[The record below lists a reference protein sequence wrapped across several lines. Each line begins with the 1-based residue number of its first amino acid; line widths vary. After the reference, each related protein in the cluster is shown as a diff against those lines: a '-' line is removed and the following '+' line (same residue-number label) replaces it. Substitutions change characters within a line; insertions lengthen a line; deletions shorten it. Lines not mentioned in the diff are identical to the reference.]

1 MRGYKDY
8 YDGKYYGMGCIHFHE
23 CPICYKCMGPAGMYV
38 RCDNCIAYKCNHTE
52 KQREMMIKRENFA
65 ITIPKGVDP
74 KIDEA
79 FENLLKKARE
89 LEESRKESS

>member
-1 MRGYKDY
+1 
-8 YDGKYYGMGCIHFHE
+8 
-23 CPICYKCMGPAGMYV
+23 
-38 RCDNCIAYKCNHTE
+38 
-52 KQREMMIKRENFA
+52 MMIKRENFA